1 MNQTKWQHLFGP
13 VPSRRLGRSLG
24 IDLVPHKVCSFN
36 CIYCQLGPTTHL
48 TLDRRDYVPL
58 SEIKHELAQWQE
70 QGGEADYLTLSGSGE
85 PTLHSQVEELVD
97 WIKSRF
103 AQPLAV
109 LTNGSL
115 LWQTEMRQALR
126 RVDLLIPSLDAATPE
141 VFQQVNR
148 PHPDLDLERIMEG
161 IAQARWQCRGE
172 TWLEIMLVAGVN
184 DSPEELEALREAA
197 ALIQPHRIQLN
208 TVVRPPAE
216 RRAGA
221 VTAECLERAR
231 ERLGPK
237 AEIIVPLDLVAGLT
251 ESQADHAER
260 VRALLQRRPCT
271 TRDISVA
278 LNLHPNEVAKYV
290 AALTSDGEATTSE
303 REGEVYYFCGGGG

>member
-1 MNQTKWQHLFGP
+1 MNQKEWQHLFGP

-24 IDLVPHKVCSFN
+24 IDLVPHKTCSFN
-36 CIYCQLGPTTHL
+36 CIYCQLGRTTNL
-48 TLDRRDYVPL
+48 TLDRRNYVPL
-58 SEIKHELAQWQE
+58 GEIKRELAQWQA

-97 WIKSRF
+97 WIKGHF

-115 LWQTEMRQALR
+115 LWQAAVRQALR
-126 RVDLLIPSLDAATPE
+126 GVDLLIPSLDAATPE
-141 VFQQVNR
+141 VFQQVNC
-148 PHPDLDLERIMEG
+148 PYPDLALGQIIEG
-161 IAQARWQCRGE
+161 IAEARRQCPGE

-184 DSPEELEALREAA
+184 DSPEGLEALREAVGC
-197 ALIQPHRIQLN
+197 IQPHRIQIN

-221 VTAECLERAR
+221 VTAERLAEAR
-231 ERLGPK
+231 ELLGPT
-237 AEIIVPLDLVAGLT
+237 AEVIAPLDLVASLT
-251 ESQADHAER
+251 ESQADHSEQ
-260 VRALLQRRPCT
+260 VRALLRRRPCT
-271 TRDISVA
+271 AGDISTA
-278 LNLHPNEVAKYV
+278 LNLHPNEVAKYL

-303 REGEVYYFCGGGG
+303 REGEVYYFYVGGG